1 MPPPAG
7 AAVGE
12 QPERRR
18 AAEVGSRRGPSA
30 AAGGQRWPLRLGA
43 SRALLP
49 ASRAP
54 GCPPR
59 TYFGQPNWQATLPK
73 NACGEPAARCR
84 YPRLFGARRRRRVVV
99 ASATAPSSLFEGQ
112 PTARG
117 RPLTKLDGVR
127 LLSRPA
133 ASPYHLEDVA
143 GIAPTGLLGQKATRD
158 PGPVLLKTSIE
169 LGPRQRWTSNGRF
182 DAAPHLYIARLSVGA
197 SSVTPR
203 PRYDAPQLRPAAN

>member
-1 MPPPAG
+1 M
-7 AAVGE
+7 
-12 QPERRR
+12 
-18 AAEVGSRRGPSA
+18 GSRRGPSA

-54 GCPPR
+54 GCPRR

-73 NACGEPAARCR
+73 NACGEPAG
-84 YPRLFGARRRRRVVV
+84 GADTPGCLGRGGGVAEGWRRRRLLRRFR
-99 ASATAPSSLFEGQ
+99 ASSNR
-112 PTARG
+112 ARWA
-117 RPLTKLDGVR
+117 LTKLDGVR